1 MLRVVLVAQLVIS
14 GILSGNLSLI
24 FLILV
29 TYISFLTTL
38 FFHTS
43 LTLLKSAGTGT
54 NSSTSNISTLFFI
67 LLKIVFICLHQILNE
82 LNQAF

>member
-1 MLRVVLVAQLVIS
+1 MT
-14 GILSGNLSLI
+14 
-24 FLILV
+24 F
-29 TYISFLTTL
+29 

-43 LTLLKSAGTGT
+43 LTLIKSAGTGT
-54 NSSTSNISTLFFI
+54 NSSTSNISTLSFI

>member
-1 MLRVVLVAQLVIS
+1 MLRVVSVAQLVIS
-14 GILSGNLSLI
+14 GILSGNLSSI

-29 TYISFLTTL
+29 TYISFLTT

-54 NSSTSNISTLFFI
+54 NSSTSNISTLFFV

>member
-1 MLRVVLVAQLVIS
+1 MT
-14 GILSGNLSLI
+14 
-24 FLILV
+24 F
-29 TYISFLTTL
+29 

-43 LTLLKSAGTGT
+43 LTLIKSAGTGT